1 MSYHFIVSKDAVS
14 DSMGNRLLKDDTIR
28 FKSRRESDY
37 GRVLLRFN
45 PAASDIPRI
54 LQMLR
59 GEQIIYSFPV
69 NGGILSSKRILPGEY
84 SLRILFD
91 TNSNGVWDPGHLS
104 RGRQPEQAITIK
116 QRLSVRADWDNE
128 RDISY

>member
-1 MSYHFIVSKDAVS
+1 
-14 DSMGNRLLKDDTIR
+14 MGNRLLKDDTIR

-45 PAASDIPRI
+45 PSSSDIPRV

-59 GEQIIYSFPV
+59 GEEIVYSFPII
-69 NGGILSSKRILPGEY
+69 GGTFSSKRILPGEY

-91 TNSNGVWDPGHLS
+91 ANNNGVWDPGHLS
-104 RGRQPEQAITIK
+104 RGKQPEQARTIQ